1 MGMGGS
7 GLLSAFLGCPAG
19 LHGISGISVGS
30 GPAARPEGALWGGWC
45 LYLKAESGEQ
55 RVAPKQ
61 HSVWKVLSLPS
72 GRRWLMALG
81 WRGQSREC
89 AASRSLD
96 GLTQAVVSL
105 EHPALR
111 LSSCGCSSD
120 MFYVLVLS
128 YSWSCPAL
136 LLPE

>member
-1 MGMGGS
+1 MGRGGS

-81 WRGQSREC
+81 WRGQSRGVC
-89 AASRSLD
+89 CKQVTGWADS
-96 GLTQAVVSL
+96 G
-105 EHPALR
+105 
-111 LSSCGCSSD
+111 CGQPGAPSTETLI
-120 MFYVLVLS
+120 VWLQL
-128 YSWSCPAL
+128 
-136 LLPE
+136 